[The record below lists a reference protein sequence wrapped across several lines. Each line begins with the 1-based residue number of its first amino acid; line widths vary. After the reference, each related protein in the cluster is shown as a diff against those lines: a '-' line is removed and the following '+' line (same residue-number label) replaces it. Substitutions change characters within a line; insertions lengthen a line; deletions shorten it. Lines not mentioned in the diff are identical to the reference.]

1 MDVQI
6 DIIVKASYQIL
17 KIGVKHDLFWSKLFA
32 TPFHHF
38 FSGFHSDI
46 LIRYVELGSM
56 FIIGNIFYMTMIEDF
71 FNNKYETV
79 EITHVSTV
87 TSETILVPTENHQK
101 PKDFKSS
108 LALIPVQPVM
118 KNKATCVDPKD
129 LIKVV
134 LEPKKQFI
142 DGKKVDGK
150 ATYVDPK
157 DLSKVV
163 LEPKKQFID
172 GKKVDGKSTFSKG
185 KPQPD
190 TEEIIDLSNSIPLK
204 KKSISNDEYRKMM
217 SVMQKMI
224 TSGETMSCELMA
236 NSR

>member
-118 KNKATCVDPKD
+118 KNKATYVDPKD
-129 LIKVV
+129 LI
-134 LEPKKQFI
+134 
-142 DGKKVDGK
+142 
-150 ATYVDPK
+150 
-157 DLSKVV
+157 KVV

>member
-17 KIGVKHDLFWSKLFA
+17 KIGLKQDLFWSKLFA

-38 FSGFHSDI
+38 FGGFHSDI

-56 FIIGNIFYMTMIEDF
+56 FMIGNIFCLTMIEDF

-79 EITHVSTV
+79 EITQVSTV
-87 TSETILVPTENHQK
+87 TSERILAPVKNHQK
-101 PKDFKSS
+101 PNDFKSTM
-108 LALIPVQPVM
+108 ALVPVKPVM
-118 KNKATCVDPKD
+118 KN
-129 LIKVV
+129 
-134 LEPKKQFI
+134 
-142 DGKKVDGK
+142 K

-163 LEPKKQFID
+163 VLEPKKPFID
-172 GKKVDGKSTFSKG
+172 GKKVDVKTTFPKA
-185 KPQPD
+185 KPQVD
-190 TEEIIDLSNSIPLK
+190 SEEIIDLSNSIPLNK
-204 KKSISNDEYRKMM
+204 KKSISTDEYRKMM
-217 SVMQKMI
+217 SAMKKMI